1 MQGDWL
7 WAVLV
12 AASGLSV
19 VAGSAALHFAGLTRL
34 DRWCFPHDEGVRP
47 AAATVAVLGV
57 VVLHLVQIVAF
68 GVLFWWVTQWPG
80 GGAIDASGDPG
91 LLAAIYLS
99 ALNYSTLG
107 LGGDLSP
114 TGPIRMLIAV
124 ESLFGLLAIA
134 WSAAFT
140 YHRLSR
146 QLPGQPPA
154 GRGG

>member
-1 MQGDWL
+1 MGGDWL

-12 AASGLSV
+12 AASGLGV

-34 DRWCFPHDEGVRP
+34 DHWCFLGKDRVRP
-47 AAATVAVLGV
+47 SSATIAVLGV
-57 VVLHLVQIVAF
+57 MVLHLLQIVAF

-80 GGAIDASGDPG
+80 GGSIDAEGDPG

-107 LGGDLSP
+107 LGGDLAPS
-114 TGPIRMLIAV
+114 GPIRMLIAV

-140 YHRLSR
+140 YYRLSR
-146 QLPGQPPA
+146 QFPGQPPGDA
-154 GRGG
+154 GD